1 MIETLAVIT
10 VAESAQ
16 NYGRELET
24 LDRVFKIEYDI
35 TKSQHTNKT
44 QPSARLE
51 ELAGSTYAYRE
62 NIALKTIGNA
72 VDVRT
77 ASAEHDELLE
87 ALLTMAETRIPTYIE
102 GTIESMETDVR
113 EHTVNL
119 DAELALRS

>member
-16 NYGRELET
+16 NYAREQET
-24 LDRVFKIEYDI
+24 LHRVFKIEYD
-35 TKSQHTNKT
+35 TTESRHTDKT
-44 QPSARLE
+44 QPSARIE

-62 NIALKTIGNA
+62 NISLKTIGNA
-72 VDVRT
+72 TDVRT

-87 ALLTMAETRIPTYIE
+87 ALLTMAETRIPAYIE
-102 GTIESMETDVR
+102 GTIKSMETDIR

-119 DAELALRS
+119 DAELTLRS

>member
-16 NYGRELET
+16 NYSRQQEAI
-24 LDRVFKIEYDI
+24 DRVFKLEYD
-35 TKSQHTNKT
+35 TTESRHTDKA

-72 VDVRT
+72 IDVRT

-87 ALLTMAETRIPTYIE
+87 ALLTMAENRIPTYID

-119 DAELALRS
+119 DAELTLRS